1 MLKAIKLRLGS
12 KALRNELVN
21 VLYQEVES
29 LQQEVEVQLVEKFQ
43 EASGEDMQIN
53 ASRNE
58 ISKLAQESLEME
70 TKLK

>member
-1 MLKAIKLRLGS
+1 LLKAIKLRLGS